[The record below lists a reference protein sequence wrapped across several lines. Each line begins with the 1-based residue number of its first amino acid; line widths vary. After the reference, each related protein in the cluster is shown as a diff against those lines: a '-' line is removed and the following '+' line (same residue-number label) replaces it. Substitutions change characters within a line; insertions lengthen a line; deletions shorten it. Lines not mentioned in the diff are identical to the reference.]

1 MSAKTSGPVA
11 VLLGG
16 RSAEREVSLRT
27 GAAVAE
33 ALRRRG
39 HAVVEVDARDD
50 LAARLAEARPEKAF
64 LALHG
69 RWGED
74 GTVQGLLEMLGIP
87 YTGSS
92 VLASA
97 LAMDKGLSKV
107 VFRASGVPTPDFQ
120 VLRPGQPVS
129 AVELAAPLVAKPL
142 REGSTI
148 GVGVA
153 RTEDEIPAAVA
164 TARACADEILVE
176 AFVAGREVTLGVL
189 DGVALPLVEVVP
201 EGGFYDY
208 ASKYTPGRTRY
219 VCPAELDPRVAA
231 EASQAGSAAYAALGC
246 AGAARVDVLLDA
258 EERPWVLEVNTI
270 PGMTPTSLLP
280 KAARAA
286 GIDFDELVE
295 RILAGAS
302 LKA

>member
-1 MSAKTSGPVA
+1 MSEQTRGPVA

-16 RSAEREVSLRT
+16 RSAERDVSLRT

-39 HAVVEVDARDD
+39 HTVVEIDARDD
-50 LAARLAEARPEKAF
+50 LAARLAVVRPAVAF

-74 GTVQGLLEMLGIP
+74 GTVQGLLEMVGIP
-87 YTGSS
+87 YTGSG

-107 VFRASGVPTPDFQ
+107 VFRANGVPTPDFQ
-120 VLRPGQPVS
+120 VLKPGQPTS
-129 AVELAAPLVAKPL
+129 AIALPVPLVAKPL

-148 GVGVA
+148 GIAVA
-153 RTEDEIPAAVA
+153 RVPEEIEAAVA
-164 TARACADEILVE
+164 TARACADEVLIE

-189 DGVALPLVEVVP
+189 DATPLPLVEVVP

-219 VCPAELDPRVAA
+219 ICPAELDEGTATR
-231 EASQAGSAAYAALGC
+231 ASHAGAAAYVALGC
-246 AGAARVDVLLDA
+246 SGAARVDVLLD
-258 EERPWVLEVNTI
+258 EQGRPWVLEVNTI

-280 KAARAA
+280 KAAQAA
-286 GIDFDELVE
+286 GIEFDELVE

>member
-1 MSAKTSGPVA
+1 MGRVA

-39 HAVVEVDARDD
+39 REVVEVDAGRE
-50 LAARLAEARPEKAF
+50 LARRLEELAPDAAF
-64 LALHG
+64 IALHG

-87 YTGSS
+87 YTGSG

-97 LAMDKGLSKV
+97 LAMDKGVSKI
-107 VFRASGVPTPDFQ
+107 VFRAMGVPTPDFQ
-120 VLRPGQPVS
+120 VLAPGAPLG
-129 AVELAAPLVAKPL
+129 ELEVAPPLVAKPV

-148 GVGVA
+148 GVAIAREPGQVA
-153 RTEDEIPAAVA
+153 AAVA
-164 TARACADEILVE
+164 EARAHGDEVMVE
-176 AFVAGREVTLGVL
+176 RFVEGREVTLGVL
-189 DGVALPLVEVVP
+189 DGEPLPLVEIVP
-201 EGGFYDY
+201 EKGFYDY
-208 ASKYTPGRTRY
+208 ESKYTPGRTRY
-219 VCPAELDPRVAA
+219 LCPAPLGETEARDATRAGVAA
-231 EASQAGSAAYAALGC
+231 YRVLGC
-246 AGAARVDVLLDA
+246 AGAARVDLMIDA
-258 EERPWVLEVNTI
+258 AGRPWVLEANTI

-280 KAARAA
+280 KAAAAA
-286 GIDFDELVE
+286 GMSFEDLCE
-295 RILAGAS
+295 RILAGAG

>member
-1 MSAKTSGPVA
+1 MGRVA

-33 ALRRRG
+33 ALRGRG
-39 HAVVEVDARDD
+39 HEVVEIDARDD
-50 LAARLAEARPEKAF
+50 LTARLAEAKPERVF

-74 GTVQGLLEMLGIP
+74 GTVQGLLEVLGIP
-87 YTGSS
+87 YTGSG

-148 GVGVA
+148 GVGIA
-153 RTEDEIPAAVA
+153 RTEAEIPAAVA
-164 TARACADEILVE
+164 TARAAGDDVLVE
-176 AFVAGREVTLGVL
+176 AFVEGREVTVGVL
-189 DGVALPLVEVVP
+189 DGEPLPLVEVIP

-208 ASKYTPGRTRY
+208 ESKYTPGRTRY
-219 VCPAELDPRVAA
+219 VCPAELDPALAA
-231 EASQAGSAAYAALGC
+231 EAARAGAAAYACLGC
-246 AGAARVDVLLDA
+246 AGAARVDILFDR
-258 EERPWVLEVNTI
+258 EGRPWVLEVNTI

-280 KAARAA
+280 KAAAAA
-286 GIDFDELVE
+286 GIDFGELAE